1 VFYGNGPGDDGGDG
15 ITMAFSVWREA
26 IGRQRRFFV
35 GVFVLSTAGFL
46 FLMNIVSIYGIVYYG
61 EILVPDGL
69 GIDAFVF
76 LFLFSFL
83 VALSLTLHKQKL
95 SGAAGVGVAGTVAG
109 LFTSACPICAPL
121 VLSLL
126 GVPAAAALFPLG
138 GWEMRAVS
146 LLLLLASVWMVSGK
160 NTCDITVQK
169 NTTGES

>member
-1 VFYGNGPGDDGGDG
+1 MVL
-15 ITMAFSVWREA
+15 SVWREA
-26 IGRQRRFFV
+26 IGQHKRFFG
-35 GVFVLSTAGFL
+35 GVFVLSTVGFL

-95 SGAAGVGVAGTVAG
+95 SGAAGVGLAGTVAG

-121 VLSLL
+121 ILSLL

-138 GWEMRAVS
+138 GWEMRAAS
-146 LLLLLASVWMVSGK
+146 LFLLLASVWMVSRK
-160 NTCDITVQK
+160 NVCALNAYKKQK
-169 NTTGES
+169 